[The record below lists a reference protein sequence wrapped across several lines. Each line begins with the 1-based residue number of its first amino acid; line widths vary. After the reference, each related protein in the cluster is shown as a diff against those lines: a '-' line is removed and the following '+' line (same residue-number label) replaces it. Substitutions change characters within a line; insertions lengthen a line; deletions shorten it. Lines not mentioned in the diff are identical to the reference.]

1 MIQKVTHRQMIL
13 MLMLLSIT
21 GTLLQPHAQAIYYAE
36 QHAYLCYIPVVLIMF
51 TSMWVL
57 SRVQRRFPDKDLFES
72 LVTRFPFL
80 GRLAGLMYIA
90 FFFFVFARDIRLT
103 GDYVSITLLETT
115 PISIIVLSLLV
126 MAIFIVRGGL
136 GSLIGMVEL
145 YVALFLLNSIIVPFM
160 LIQQINMDNLKPYFD
175 VDLAGVGRGSW
186 YLFSFYGEMIFLP
199 FIVRGSDFRVK
210 SIVTGNIVTGLLM
223 MLIVIETI
231 TSIGVPIASRLVYPS
246 YELARQLQISDFL
259 DRFDL
264 ALAAATLPC
273 IITKIAFDLYLV
285 CWGLK
290 RMIPK
295 VSGKVLTGPI
305 ALLGFVCAFW
315 FFRNAIQ
322 LNRFT
327 REWTWVAIVFEVLF
341 PIVFFLFLRPRKKE
355 AGHAP
360 NSESGERASRGKQQE
375 GEQKQEQASDESDY
389 SEGNTEG
396 KSEEKSGDKSAE
408 KSIEKKGK
416 PSHGGGNLQPS

>member
-1 MIQKVTHRQMIL
+1 MIQKVTHRQMVL

-21 GTLLQPHAQAIYYAE
+21 GTLLQPHTQAIFYAE

-51 TSMWVL
+51 TSMWML

-72 LVTRFPFL
+72 LMTRFPFL

-115 PISIIVLSLLV
+115 PISIIVLTLLI

-136 GSLIGMVEL
+136 GSLVGMVEL

-160 LIQQINMDNLKPYFD
+160 LIQQINLDNLKPYFD

-186 YLFSFYGEMIFLP
+186 YLFSFYGEMIALP
-199 FIVRGSDFRVK
+199 FVMRGSDFRVK
-210 SIVTGNIVTGLLM
+210 SIFTGNIVTALLM

-273 IITKIAFDLYLV
+273 IITKIAFDLYFV

-375 GEQKQEQASDESDY
+375 AEQKQEQASGESDHA
-389 SEGNTEG
+389 EGKTEG
-396 KSEEKSGDKSAE
+396 KSEEQSGDKSAE
-408 KSIEKKGK
+408 KSIKKKGK
-416 PSHGGGNLQPS
+416 TSHGGGNLQPS